1 MSLRAGIFP
10 NDLKSGVVKPLFKK
24 TTLDSNDMK
33 NYRPIYNISFLLQL
47 KERVIANQLQLHLS
61 SNGFLSEYQS
71 AYRKFHSSETA
82 LLRVQSDVLVSLDS
96 GHSTTLLLLDL
107 SAAFDTIVYNILIYR
122 LKHWIGITVQVSYL
136 SYNYEPFNFVKC

>member
-1 MSLRAGIFP
+1 
-10 NDLKSGVVKPLFKK
+10 
-24 TTLDSNDMK
+24 MK
-33 NYRPIYNISFLLQL
+33 NYRPISNISFLLKL

-107 SAAFDTIVYNILIYR
+107 SAAFDTIVYNILLYR
-122 LKHWIGITVQVSYL
+122 LKHWIGITVQVS
-136 SYNYEPFNFVKC
+136 